1 MSTTTSTTDT
11 LDRVSMIL
19 GTAMM
24 IAWTLAIGIGG
35 FVLLLAIAFG
45 MVSQSLNLA
54 AVASGLLFLPLLLTV
69 AWGITLAAET
79 IREKNAVRTIS
90 MPSWQEGCFDQR
102 VRISYIPNYL

>member
-1 MSTTTSTTDT
+1 MSATTSTTDT
-11 LDRVSMIL
+11 LDRVSMVL

-54 AVASGLLFLPLLLTV
+54 TVASGLLFLPLLLTV
-69 AWGITLAAET
+69 AWAAGLLA
-79 IREKNAVRTIS
+79 
-90 MPSWQEGCFDQR
+90 
-102 VRISYIPNYL
+102 YILLSSLRHRKKGVHAIEPT